1 MSSASVKYWVSRLG
15 LYKEKIGIFG
25 IGILANWLIVH
36 TGDYILYPFVIWKMG
51 IVRGGLIMT
60 AVSFLLCYLTFLFYD
75 WSKKDWLGIETIK
88 GIKDYRGENK
98 IGKFTSWV
106 LKKGDP
112 IALFFL
118 SIKFDP
124 FIVTAYMR
132 QGSHKYNGLSK
143 RDWKIF
149 IGSLLLG
156 NAYWTLACYL
166 GITLFEWGWKVIA
179 G

>member
-1 MSSASVKYWVSRLG
+1 MTYKTKIAELSIG
-15 LYKEKIGIFG
+15 LA
-25 IGILANWLIVH
+25 ANQLFVRF
-36 TGDYILYPFVIWKMG
+36 GDYILYPFVIWKMG

-106 LKKGDP
+106 LKKGNP

-166 GITLFEWGWKVIA
+166 GITLFEWGWKAIA